1 MKQTI
6 NVSEFRDAFRRMDR
20 NNFSYEALGMLFEY
34 FENLEEDT
42 GEEME
47 LDVIA
52 ICCDYNEDSP
62 EDIADNY
69 SIDLSELDEDDDVGK
84 ENAVMDYLN
93 DHTSVIGQTSSGT
106 IIYQVF

>member
-20 NNFSYEALGMLFEY
+20 NNFSYEALGILFEY
-34 FENLEEDT
+34 FDNLEEDT

-52 ICCDYNEDSP
+52 ICCDYNEDPP
-62 EDIADNY
+62 EDIADY
-69 SIDLSELDEDDDVGK
+69 YCIDLSELDEDDDVGK